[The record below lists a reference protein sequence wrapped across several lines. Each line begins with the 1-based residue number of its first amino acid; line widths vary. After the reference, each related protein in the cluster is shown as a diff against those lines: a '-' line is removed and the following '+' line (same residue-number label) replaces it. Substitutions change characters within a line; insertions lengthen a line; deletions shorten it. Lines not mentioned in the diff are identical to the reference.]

1 MNDTEMENLSIR
13 RLDSR
18 EPGFAGA
25 LRQVLAFEASED
37 EAIDRAADILADVR
51 RRDEAVLVHA
61 PLRSHGSRRCRRWHC
76 RNPNSKPRSRPRA
89 EAPRRA
95 GSRRCPRACVPRE
108 AENRMRQP

>member
-37 EAIDRAADILADVR
+37 EAIDRAAADILADVR
-51 RRDEAVLVHA
+51 RRGDEAVLEYT
-61 PLRSHGSRRCRRWHC
+61 RRFDRM
-76 RNPNSKPRSRPRA
+76 
-89 EAPRRA
+89 EAA
-95 GSRRCPRACVPRE
+95 SMSAL
-108 AENRMRQP
+108 AL